1 MIGSEIAP
9 VTIDQYT
16 GDVRHNLRQN
26 DDLHVY
32 YAFQKDFRHEPN
44 AQGNTVPG
52 FGDNRGGHR
61 QVLTVNE
68 THVFSQALVNEVRG
82 GYNRIS
88 ISFDP
93 RPKVDTNALGINLG
107 QTTMPVALPQITI
120 SGPGLNFGGP
130 GGFPSAREVTT
141 TRVRRH
147 GDLPARQPHHQVRRR
162 VPPTSSTTATTAIPA
177 PSRIRAWRRS
187 SRDSAAR

>member
-1 MIGSEIAP
+1 M
-9 VTIDQYT
+9 
-16 GDVRHNLRQN
+16 
-26 DDLHVY
+26 
-32 YAFQKDFRHEPN
+32 
-44 AQGNTVPG
+44 PG

-93 RPKVDTNALGINLG
+93 SLKVDTNALGINLG

-130 GGFPSAREVTT
+130 AAFPSGREVTT
-141 TRVRRH
+141 TCVRRH
-147 GDLPARQPHHQVRRR
+147 GDLPARQSHHQVRRR
-162 VPPTSSTTATTAIPA
+162 VPSRQAVQQQRRPRQLHVSERGGVPA
-177 PSRIRAWRRS
+177 GIRQRADAHARRPVVQRLRERVRRVRAGLDHRS
-187 SRDSAAR
+187 DRT

>member
-1 MIGSEIAP
+1 MKNKTFFFGSYEGLRHTQAVDLNSGTLSNAQRAAVTDPVAKNLLQYIPVANDSTGLRAIGSEIAP

-68 THVFSQALVNEVRG
+68 THVFSQALVNEVR
-82 GYNRIS
+82 
-88 ISFDP
+88 
-93 RPKVDTNALGINLG
+93 A
-107 QTTMPVALPQITI
+107 
-120 SGPGLNFGGP
+120 
-130 GGFPSAREVTT
+130 
-141 TRVRRH
+141 
-147 GDLPARQPHHQVRRR
+147 
-162 VPPTSSTTATTAIPA
+162 ATTASA
-177 PSRIRAWRRS
+177 SASIRTRRS
-187 SRDSAAR
+187 TRRRSASISARPRCRSRCRRSRFRAPA